1 MTAAPTST
9 ALDLRAPAS
18 FDFWTDVS
26 IRFSDQDS
34 NQHVN
39 NTAFAVYAEAGRVAY
54 LVNLRKH
61 LGITAMSV
69 LASVRLSYINQLFYP
84 GMVKVGTRLTR
95 LGGKSYTLSQ
105 GLFAGD
111 QVVATAESDL
121 VWYDFKINRSVP
133 VPDVLRHAFDGGLPL
148 TSGS

>member
-1 MTAAPTST
+1 MTT
-9 ALDLRAPAS
+9 AIDLKDPAS
-18 FDFWTDVS
+18 FDYWTDVT
-26 IRFSDQDS
+26 IRFSDQDP

-69 LASVRLSYINQLFYP
+69 LASVHLSYINQLYYP
-84 GMVKVGTRLTR
+84 GTVKVGTRLTR

-105 GLFAGD
+105 GLFSAD
-111 QVVATAESDL
+111 TVVATAASDL
-121 VWYDFKINRSVP
+121 VWYDFKIKQSVA
-133 VPDVLRHAFDGGLPL
+133 VPDVLRQAFEAGRPL
-148 TSGS
+148 TA